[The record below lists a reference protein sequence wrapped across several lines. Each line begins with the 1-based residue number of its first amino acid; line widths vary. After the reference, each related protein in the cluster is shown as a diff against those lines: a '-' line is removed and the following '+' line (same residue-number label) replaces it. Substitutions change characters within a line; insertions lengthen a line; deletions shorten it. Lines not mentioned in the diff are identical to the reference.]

1 MTLNRNES
9 QFSSKELNKILPSY
23 ILEEIDKEH
32 PESESETQNTTQSLN
47 LNNVLKNQKLRFNVM
62 KEKED
67 EKLNNNWR
75 NINNNM
81 NSEKKICIFNNNTFV
96 NNRTINSGNNC
107 NNIFVNIMNQD
118 INKYQFCNYNYNFNN
133 LSNDYKNINYN
144 YNCFNI
150 SNINCQ
156 INNSN
161 YLFPNNKGNKYTS
174 IQCKDNTN
182 NINIL
187 NNFRNLNDININCIN
202 IIKNQTNQINSYNQ
216 QYKKITL
223 EEFVKFINGIS
234 MPVIDFV
241 CNSKGALELQKILEK
256 AGFDVKLYFITIL
269 KREGLT
275 VIMKN
280 IHGNYFFQ
288 KLIKDSSEKI
298 ISSIVLYIIEDFIDI
313 SKDDSGTFS
322 IQALLNE
329 ISSVNDINKI
339 LQKIKGHEIEMI
351 YNKNATYVVQK
362 ILLKFPDFLRKDL
375 NEIILQNFS
384 KLCLDVNGICL
395 VKNFIKTNTI
405 ENDKQLMNIIV
416 TNNFVLLAQSPFGNY
431 AIQFLLE
438 KLNSNELNE
447 LFGVLNENIY
457 KLSVQQFSSNVVEK
471 ALEKMDEI
479 TREKILDKL
488 FFQGK
493 FIILLKNKFGK
504 FVISKAVSYMPQEL
518 KTKFEFEL
526 VNNINKGIYNHKD
539 KNRVKKFL
547 AKMQNNSNNNFVNDN
562 NNFNFYMDINCNNKN
577 HF

>member
-1 MTLNRNES
+1 
-9 QFSSKELNKILPSY
+9 
-23 ILEEIDKEH
+23 
-32 PESESETQNTTQSLN
+32 
-47 LNNVLKNQKLRFNVM
+47 
-62 KEKED
+62 
-67 EKLNNNWR
+67 
-75 NINNNM
+75 
-81 NSEKKICIFNNNTFV
+81 
-96 NNRTINSGNNC
+96 
-107 NNIFVNIMNQD
+107 
-118 INKYQFCNYNYNFNN
+118 
-133 LSNDYKNINYN
+133 
-144 YNCFNI
+144 
-150 SNINCQ
+150 
-156 INNSN
+156 
-161 YLFPNNKGNKYTS
+161 
-174 IQCKDNTN
+174 
-182 NINIL
+182 
-187 NNFRNLNDININCIN
+187 
-202 IIKNQTNQINSYNQ
+202 
-216 QYKKITL
+216 
-223 EEFVKFINGIS
+223 VKFINGIS

-362 ILLKFPDFLRKDL
+362 IVLKFPDFLRKDL

-395 VKNFIKTNTI
+395 VKNFIRTNTI

-547 AKMQNNSNNNFVNDN
+547 AKMQNNSNNNFVNHN

>member
-32 PESESETQNTTQSLN
+32 PESESETQDTTQSLN

-67 EKLNNNWR
+67 EKLNKNWR

-81 NSEKKICIFNNNTFV
+81 NSEKNFCIFNNNTFV

-107 NNIFVNIMNQD
+107 NNIFVNIMNED

-187 NNFRNLNDININCIN
+187 NNFRNVNDININCIN
-202 IIKNQTNQINSYNQ
+202 IIKNKTNQINSYNQ
-216 QYKKITL
+216 PNKKITL

-362 ILLKFPDFLRKDL
+362 IVLKFPDFLRKDL

-395 VKNFIKTNTI
+395 VKNFIRTNTI

-526 VNNINKGIYNHKD
+526 VNNINKGLYNHKD

-547 AKMQNNSNNNFVNDN
+547 AKMQNNSNNNFVNHN

>member
-32 PESESETQNTTQSLN
+32 PESESETQDTTQSLN

-107 NNIFVNIMNQD
+107 NNIFVNIMNED

-187 NNFRNLNDININCIN
+187 NNFRNVNDININCIN
-202 IIKNQTNQINSYNQ
+202 IIKNKTNQINSYNQ
-216 QYKKITL
+216 PNKKITL

-362 ILLKFPDFLRKDL
+362 IVLKFPDFLRKDL

-395 VKNFIKTNTI
+395 VKNFIRTNTI

-504 FVISKAVSYMPQEL
+504 FVISKAASYMPQEL

-547 AKMQNNSNNNFVNDN
+547 AKMQNNSNNNFVNHN

>member
-32 PESESETQNTTQSLN
+32 PESESETQDTTQSLN

-107 NNIFVNIMNQD
+107 NNIFVNIMNED

-187 NNFRNLNDININCIN
+187 NNFRNVNDININCIN
-202 IIKNQTNQINSYNQ
+202 IIKNKTNQINSYNQ
-216 QYKKITL
+216 QDKKITL
-223 EEFVKFINGIS
+223 EEFVKYINGIS

-288 KLIKDSSEKI
+288 KLIKDSSGKI

-362 ILLKFPDFLRKDL
+362 IVLKFPDFLRKDL

-395 VKNFIKTNTI
+395 VKNFIRTNTI

-438 KLNSNELNE
+438 KLNSNL
-447 LFGVLNENIY
+447 G
-457 KLSVQQFSSNVVEK
+457 S
-471 ALEKMDEI
+471 
-479 TREKILDKL
+479 
-488 FFQGK
+488 
-493 FIILLKNKFGK
+493 LL
-504 FVISKAVSYMPQEL
+504 
-518 KTKFEFEL
+518 
-526 VNNINKGIYNHKD
+526 
-539 KNRVKKFL
+539 
-547 AKMQNNSNNNFVNDN
+547 
-562 NNFNFYMDINCNNKN
+562 
-577 HF
+577 

>member
-32 PESESETQNTTQSLN
+32 PESESETQDTTQSLN
-47 LNNVLKNQKLRFNVM
+47 LNNVLKNQELRFNVM
-62 KEKED
+62 KEKKD

-107 NNIFVNIMNQD
+107 NNIFVNIMNED

-161 YLFPNNKGNKYTS
+161 YLFPNTKGNKYTS
-174 IQCKDNTN
+174 IQCKDNNN

-187 NNFRNLNDININCIN
+187 NNFRNVNDININCIN
-202 IIKNQTNQINSYNQ
+202 IIKNKTNQINSYNQ
-216 QYKKITL
+216 PNKKITL

-288 KLIKDSSEKI
+288 KLIKDSSGKI

-362 ILLKFPDFLRKDL
+362 IVLKFPDFLRKDL

-395 VKNFIKTNTI
+395 VKNFIRTNTI

-539 KNRVKKFL
+539 KNRVKKFM
-547 AKMQNNSNNNFVNDN
+547 AKMQNNSNNNFVNHN

>member
-32 PESESETQNTTQSLN
+32 PESESETQDTTQSLN

-96 NNRTINSGNNC
+96 SNRTINSGNNC
-107 NNIFVNIMNQD
+107 NNIFVNIMNED

-187 NNFRNLNDININCIN
+187 NNFRNVNDININCIN
-202 IIKNQTNQINSYNQ
+202 IIKNKTNQINSYNQ
-216 QYKKITL
+216 PNKKITL

-256 AGFDVKLYFITIL
+256 AGFDVKLYFITLL

-329 ISSVNDINKI
+329 LSSVNDINKI

-362 ILLKFPDFLRKDL
+362 IVLKFPDFLRKDL

-395 VKNFIKTNTI
+395 VKNFIRTNTI

-547 AKMQNNSNNNFVNDN
+547 AKMHNNSNNNFVNHN

>member
-32 PESESETQNTTQSLN
+32 PESESETQDTTQSLN

-62 KEKED
+62 KEKEVV
-67 EKLNNNWR
+67 KLNNNWR

-107 NNIFVNIMNQD
+107 NNIFVNIMNED

-161 YLFPNNKGNKYTS
+161 YLFPNTKGNKYTS
-174 IQCKDNTN
+174 IQCKDNNN

-187 NNFRNLNDININCIN
+187 NNFRNVNDININCIN
-202 IIKNQTNQINSYNQ
+202 IIKNKTNQINSYNQ
-216 QYKKITL
+216 QDKKITL
-223 EEFVKFINGIS
+223 EEFVKYINGIS

-275 VIMKN
+275 IIMKN

-288 KLIKDSSEKI
+288 KLIKDSSGKI

-362 ILLKFPDFLRKDL
+362 IVLKFPDFLRKDL

-395 VKNFIKTNTI
+395 VKNFIRTNTI

-547 AKMQNNSNNNFVNDN
+547 AKMQNNSNNNFVNHN

>member
-32 PESESETQNTTQSLN
+32 PESESETQDTTQSLN

-107 NNIFVNIMNQD
+107 NNIFVNIMNED

-161 YLFPNNKGNKYTS
+161 YLFPNNKGNKYAS

-187 NNFRNLNDININCIN
+187 NNFGNMNDININCIN
-202 IIKNQTNQINSYNQ
+202 IIKNKTNQINSYNQ
-216 QYKKITL
+216 PNKKITL

-280 IHGNYFFQ
+280 IHGNCFLQ
-288 KLIKDSSEKI
+288 KLIKDSSGKI

-362 ILLKFPDFLRKDL
+362 IVLKFPDFLRKDL

-395 VKNFIKTNTI
+395 VKNFIRTNTI

-479 TREKILDKL
+479 TREKTLDKL

-526 VNNINKGIYNHKD
+526 VNNINKGLYNHKD

-547 AKMQNNSNNNFVNDN
+547 AKMQNNSNNNFVNHN
-562 NNFNFYMDINCNNKN
+562 NNFNFYMDINFNNKN

>member
-32 PESESETQNTTQSLN
+32 PESESETQDTTQSLN

-107 NNIFVNIMNQD
+107 NNIFVNIMNED

-187 NNFRNLNDININCIN
+187 NNFRNVNDININCIN
-202 IIKNQTNQINSYNQ
+202 IIKNKTNQINSYNQ
-216 QYKKITL
+216 PNKKITL
-223 EEFVKFINGIS
+223 EEFVKYINGIS

-362 ILLKFPDFLRKDL
+362 IVLKFPDFLRKDL

-395 VKNFIKTNTI
+395 VKNFIRTNTI

-547 AKMQNNSNNNFVNDN
+547 AKMQNNSNNNFVNHN

>member
-32 PESESETQNTTQSLN
+32 PESESETQDTTQSLN

-107 NNIFVNIMNQD
+107 NNIFVNIMNED
-118 INKYQFCNYNYNFNN
+118 VNKYQFCNYNYNFNN

-187 NNFRNLNDININCIN
+187 NNFRNVNDININCIN
-202 IIKNQTNQINSYNQ
+202 IIKNKTNQINSYKQ
-216 QYKKITL
+216 QDKKITL
-223 EEFVKFINGIS
+223 EEFLKFINGIS
-234 MPVIDFV
+234 MPVIDFI

-329 ISSVNDINKI
+329 LSSVNDINKI

-362 ILLKFPDFLRKDL
+362 IVLKFPDFLRKDL

-395 VKNFIKTNTI
+395 VKNFIRTNTI

-547 AKMQNNSNNNFVNDN
+547 AKMQNNSNNNFVNHN

>member
-32 PESESETQNTTQSLN
+32 PESESETQDTTQSLN
-47 LNNVLKNQKLRFNVM
+47 LNNVLKNQKLRFNIM
-62 KEKED
+62 KEKKD

-107 NNIFVNIMNQD
+107 NNIFVNIMNED

-161 YLFPNNKGNKYTS
+161 YLFPNTKGNKYTS
-174 IQCKDNTN
+174 IQCKDNNN

-187 NNFRNLNDININCIN
+187 NNFRNVNDININCIN
-202 IIKNQTNQINSYNQ
+202 IIKNKTNQINSYNQ
-216 QYKKITL
+216 QDKKITL
-223 EEFVKFINGIS
+223 EEFVKYINGIS

-329 ISSVNDINKI
+329 LSSVNDINKI

-362 ILLKFPDFLRKDL
+362 IVLKFPDFLRKDL

-395 VKNFIKTNTI
+395 VKNFIRTNTI

-526 VNNINKGIYNHKD
+526 VNNINKGLYNHKD

-547 AKMQNNSNNNFVNDN
+547 AKMQNNSNNNFVNHN

-577 HF
+577 NF

>member
-32 PESESETQNTTQSLN
+32 PESESETQDTTQSLN

-81 NSEKKICIFNNNTFV
+81 NSEKNFCIFNNNTFV

-107 NNIFVNIMNQD
+107 NNIFVNIMNED

-187 NNFRNLNDININCIN
+187 NNFRNVNDININCIN
-202 IIKNQTNQINSYNQ
+202 IIKNKTNQINSYNQ
-216 QYKKITL
+216 QDKKITL
-223 EEFVKFINGIS
+223 EEFVKYINGIS

-362 ILLKFPDFLRKDL
+362 IVLKFPDFLRKDL

-395 VKNFIKTNTI
+395 VKNFIRTNTI

-547 AKMQNNSNNNFVNDN
+547 AKMQNNSNKNFVNHN

>member
-32 PESESETQNTTQSLN
+32 PESESETQDTTQSLN

-107 NNIFVNIMNQD
+107 NNIFVNIMNED

-187 NNFRNLNDININCIN
+187 NNFRNVNDININCIN
-202 IIKNQTNQINSYNQ
+202 IIKNKTNQINSYNQ
-216 QYKKITL
+216 QDKKITL

-362 ILLKFPDFLRKDL
+362 IVLKFPDFLRKDL

-395 VKNFIKTNTI
+395 VKNFIRTNTI

-526 VNNINKGIYNHKD
+526 VNNINKGLYNHKD

-547 AKMQNNSNNNFVNDN
+547 AKMQNNSNNNFVNHN

>member
-32 PESESETQNTTQSLN
+32 PESESETQDTTQSLN
-47 LNNVLKNQKLRFNVM
+47 LNNVLKNQKLRFNTM
-62 KEKED
+62 KEKEY

-107 NNIFVNIMNQD
+107 NNIFVNIMNED

-187 NNFRNLNDININCIN
+187 NNFRNVNDININCIN
-202 IIKNQTNQINSYNQ
+202 IIKNKTNQINSYNQ
-216 QYKKITL
+216 QDKKITL
-223 EEFVKFINGIS
+223 EEFVKYINGIS

-329 ISSVNDINKI
+329 LSSVNDINKI

-362 ILLKFPDFLRKDL
+362 IVLKFPDFLRKDL

-395 VKNFIKTNTI
+395 VKNFIRTNTI

-526 VNNINKGIYNHKD
+526 VNNINKGLYNHKD

-547 AKMQNNSNNNFVNDN
+547 AKMQNNSNNNFVNHN

>member
-32 PESESETQNTTQSLN
+32 PESESETQDTTQSLN
-47 LNNVLKNQKLRFNVM
+47 LNNILKNQKLRFNVM

-107 NNIFVNIMNQD
+107 NNIFVNIMNED

-187 NNFRNLNDININCIN
+187 NNFRNVNDININCIN
-202 IIKNQTNQINSYNQ
+202 IIQNKPNQINSYSQ
-216 QYKKITL
+216 QDKKISL

-298 ISSIVLYIIEDFIDI
+298 ISIIVLYIIEDFIDI

-362 ILLKFPDFLRKDL
+362 IVLKFPDFLRKDL

-384 KLCLDVNGICL
+384 KLCLDVIGICL
-395 VKNFIKTNTI
+395 VKNFIRTNTI

>member
-32 PESESETQNTTQSLN
+32 PESESETQDTTQSLN

-107 NNIFVNIMNQD
+107 NNIFVNIMNED

-187 NNFRNLNDININCIN
+187 NNFGNMNDININCIN
-202 IIKNQTNQINSYNQ
+202 IIKNKTNQINSYNQ
-216 QYKKITL
+216 PNKKITL

-298 ISSIVLYIIEDFIDI
+298 ISIIVLYIIEDFIDI

-362 ILLKFPDFLRKDL
+362 IVLKFPDFLRKDL

-395 VKNFIKTNTI
+395 VKNFIRTNTI

-526 VNNINKGIYNHKD
+526 VNNINKGLYNHKD

-547 AKMQNNSNNNFVNDN
+547 AKMQNNNNFVNHN

>member
-32 PESESETQNTTQSLN
+32 PESESETQDTTQSLN

-107 NNIFVNIMNQD
+107 NNIFVNIMNED

-187 NNFRNLNDININCIN
+187 NNFRNVNDININCIN
-202 IIKNQTNQINSYNQ
+202 IIKNKTNQINSYNQ
-216 QYKKITL
+216 PNKKITL

-256 AGFDVKLYFITIL
+256 AGFDVKLYFITLL

-298 ISSIVLYIIEDFIDI
+298 ISSIVLYIIDDFIDI

-329 ISSVNDINKI
+329 ISSVNDLNKI

-362 ILLKFPDFLRKDL
+362 IVLKFPDFLRKDL

-395 VKNFIKTNTI
+395 VKNFIRTNTI

-539 KNRVKKFL
+539 KNRVKKYL
-547 AKMQNNSNNNFVNDN
+547 AKMQNISNNNFVNHN

>member
-32 PESESETQNTTQSLN
+32 PESESESQDTTQSLN
-47 LNNVLKNQKLRFNVM
+47 LNNILKKQKLRFNVM

-107 NNIFVNIMNQD
+107 NNIFVNIMNED

-187 NNFRNLNDININCIN
+187 NNFRNVNDININCIN
-202 IIKNQTNQINSYNQ
+202 IIKNKTNQINSYNQ
-216 QYKKITL
+216 QDKKITL
-223 EEFVKFINGIS
+223 EEFVKYINGIS

-288 KLIKDSSEKI
+288 KLIKDSSGKI

-362 ILLKFPDFLRKDL
+362 IVLKFPDFLRKDL

-395 VKNFIKTNTI
+395 VKNFIRTNTI

-504 FVISKAVSYMPQEL
+504 FVISKAASYMPQEL

-547 AKMQNNSNNNFVNDN
+547 AKMQNNSNNNFVNHN

>member
-32 PESESETQNTTQSLN
+32 PESESETQDTTQSLN
-47 LNNVLKNQKLRFNVM
+47 LNNVLKNQELRFNVM
-62 KEKED
+62 KEKKD

-107 NNIFVNIMNQD
+107 NNIFVNIMNED

-174 IQCKDNTN
+174 IQCKDNNN

-187 NNFRNLNDININCIN
+187 NNFRNVNDININCIN
-202 IIKNQTNQINSYNQ
+202 IIKNKTNQINSYNQ
-216 QYKKITL
+216 PNKKITL

-362 ILLKFPDFLRKDL
+362 IVLKFPDFLRKDL

-395 VKNFIKTNTI
+395 VKNFIRTNTI

-539 KNRVKKFL
+539 KNRVKKFM
-547 AKMQNNSNNNFVNDN
+547 AKMQNNSNNNFVNHN

>member
-32 PESESETQNTTQSLN
+32 PESESETQDTTRSLN

-107 NNIFVNIMNQD
+107 NNIFVNIMNED

-202 IIKNQTNQINSYNQ
+202 IIKNQTNQINSYKQ
-216 QYKKITL
+216 QDKKITL
-223 EEFVKFINGIS
+223 EEFVKYINGIS

-362 ILLKFPDFLRKDL
+362 IVLKFPDFLRKDL

-395 VKNFIKTNTI
+395 VKNFIRTNTI

-526 VNNINKGIYNHKD
+526 VNNINKGLYNHKD

-547 AKMQNNSNNNFVNDN
+547 AKMQNNSNNNFVNHN

>member
-32 PESESETQNTTQSLN
+32 PESESETQDTTQSLN

-81 NSEKKICIFNNNTFV
+81 NSEKNFCIFNNNTFV

-107 NNIFVNIMNQD
+107 NNIFVNIMNED

-187 NNFRNLNDININCIN
+187 NNFRNVNDININCIN
-202 IIKNQTNQINSYNQ
+202 IIKNKTNQINSYNQ
-216 QYKKITL
+216 QDKKITL

-362 ILLKFPDFLRKDL
+362 IVLKFPDFLRKDL

-395 VKNFIKTNTI
+395 VKNFIRTNTI

-479 TREKILDKL
+479 TREKTLDKL

-526 VNNINKGIYNHKD
+526 VNNINKGLYNHKD

-547 AKMQNNSNNNFVNDN
+547 AKMQNNSNNNFVNHN

>member
-32 PESESETQNTTQSLN
+32 PESESETQDTTQSLN

-107 NNIFVNIMNQD
+107 NNIFVNIMNED

-187 NNFRNLNDININCIN
+187 NNFGNMNDININCIN
-202 IIKNQTNQINSYNQ
+202 IIKNKTNQINSYNQ
-216 QYKKITL
+216 PNKKITL

-288 KLIKDSSEKI
+288 KLIKDSSGKI

-362 ILLKFPDFLRKDL
+362 IVLKFPDFLRKDL

-395 VKNFIKTNTI
+395 VKNFIRTNTI
-405 ENDKQLMNIIV
+405 KNDKQLMNIIV

-526 VNNINKGIYNHKD
+526 VNNINKGLYNHKD

-547 AKMQNNSNNNFVNDN
+547 AKMQNNSNNNFVNHN

>member
-32 PESESETQNTTQSLN
+32 PESESETQDTTQSLN

-107 NNIFVNIMNQD
+107 NNIFVNIMNED

-187 NNFRNLNDININCIN
+187 NKFRNVNDININCIN
-202 IIKNQTNQINSYNQ
+202 IIKNKTNQINSYNQ
-216 QYKKITL
+216 PNKKITL

-288 KLIKDSSEKI
+288 KLIKDSSGKI

-329 ISSVNDINKI
+329 LSSVNDINKI

-362 ILLKFPDFLRKDL
+362 IVLKFPDFLRKDL

-395 VKNFIKTNTI
+395 VKNFIRTNTI

-438 KLNSNELNE
+438 KLNSNELSE

-479 TREKILDKL
+479 TVEKILDKL

-547 AKMQNNSNNNFVNDN
+547 AKMQNNSNNNFVNHN

>member
-32 PESESETQNTTQSLN
+32 PESESETQDTTQSLN

-107 NNIFVNIMNQD
+107 NNIFVNIMNED

-187 NNFRNLNDININCIN
+187 NNFRNVNDININCIN
-202 IIKNQTNQINSYNQ
+202 IIKNKTNQINSYNQ
-216 QYKKITL
+216 QDKKITL
-223 EEFVKFINGIS
+223 EEFVKYINGIS

-362 ILLKFPDFLRKDL
+362 IVLKFPDFLRKDL

-395 VKNFIKTNTI
+395 VKNFIRTNTI

-547 AKMQNNSNNNFVNDN
+547 AKMQNNSNNNFVNHN

>member
-32 PESESETQNTTQSLN
+32 PESESETQDTTQSLN

-107 NNIFVNIMNQD
+107 NNIFVNIMNED

-133 LSNDYKNINYN
+133 LSNDYNNINYN

-156 INNSN
+156 INNTN

-187 NNFRNLNDININCIN
+187 NNFRNVNDININCIN
-202 IIKNQTNQINSYNQ
+202 IIKNKTNQINSYNQ
-216 QYKKITL
+216 QDKKITL

-288 KLIKDSSEKI
+288 KLIKDSSGKI

-362 ILLKFPDFLRKDL
+362 IVLKFPDFLRKDL

-395 VKNFIKTNTI
+395 VKNFIRTNTI

-539 KNRVKKFL
+539 KNRIKKFL
-547 AKMQNNSNNNFVNDN
+547 AKMQNNSNNNFVNHN

>member
-32 PESESETQNTTQSLN
+32 PESESETQDTTQSLN

-67 EKLNNNWR
+67 EKLNKNWR

-107 NNIFVNIMNQD
+107 NNIFVNIMNED

-187 NNFRNLNDININCIN
+187 NNFRNVNDININCIN
-202 IIKNQTNQINSYNQ
+202 IIKNKTNQINSYNQ
-216 QYKKITL
+216 QDKKITL
-223 EEFVKFINGIS
+223 EEFVKYINGIS

-362 ILLKFPDFLRKDL
+362 IVLKFPDFLRKDL

-395 VKNFIKTNTI
+395 VKNFIRTNTI

-479 TREKILDKL
+479 TREKTLDKL

-526 VNNINKGIYNHKD
+526 VNNINKGLYNHKD

-547 AKMQNNSNNNFVNDN
+547 AKMQNNSNNNFVNHN

>member
-32 PESESETQNTTQSLN
+32 PESESEAQDTSQSLN
-47 LNNVLKNQKLRFNVM
+47 LNNILKNQKLRFNVM

-67 EKLNNNWR
+67 EKLNNNWK
-75 NINNNM
+75 NINNNI
-81 NSEKKICIFNNNTFV
+81 NSEKNFCIFNNNTFV

-107 NNIFVNIMNQD
+107 NNIFVNIMNED

-174 IQCKDNTN
+174 IQCKDNN

-187 NNFRNLNDININCIN
+187 NNFRNVNDININCIN
-202 IIKNQTNQINSYNQ
+202 IIKNKTNQINSYNQ
-216 QYKKITL
+216 QDKKITL
-223 EEFVKFINGIS
+223 EEFVKYINGIS

-298 ISSIVLYIIEDFIDI
+298 ISSIVLYIIENFIDI

-329 ISSVNDINKI
+329 LSSVNDINKI

-362 ILLKFPDFLRKDL
+362 IVLKFPDFLRKDL

-395 VKNFIKTNTI
+395 VKNFIRTNTI

-547 AKMQNNSNNNFVNDN
+547 AKMQNNSNNNFVNHN

>member
-32 PESESETQNTTQSLN
+32 PESESETQDTTQSLN

-107 NNIFVNIMNQD
+107 NNIFVNIMNED

-161 YLFPNNKGNKYTS
+161 YLFPNTKGNKYTS
-174 IQCKDNTN
+174 IQCKDNNN

-187 NNFRNLNDININCIN
+187 NNFRNVNDININCIN
-202 IIKNQTNQINSYNQ
+202 IIKNKTNQINSYNQ
-216 QYKKITL
+216 QDKKITL
-223 EEFVKFINGIS
+223 EEFVKYINGIS

-362 ILLKFPDFLRKDL
+362 IVLKFPDFLRKDL

-395 VKNFIKTNTI
+395 VKNFIRTNTI

-539 KNRVKKFL
+539 KNRVKKFM
-547 AKMQNNSNNNFVNDN
+547 AKMQNNSNNNFVNHN

>member
-32 PESESETQNTTQSLN
+32 PESESETQDTTQSLN
-47 LNNVLKNQKLRFNVM
+47 LNNVLKNQKLRFNTM
-62 KEKED
+62 KEKEY

-107 NNIFVNIMNQD
+107 NNIFVNIMNED

-187 NNFRNLNDININCIN
+187 NNFRNVNDININCIN
-202 IIKNQTNQINSYNQ
+202 IIKNKTNQINSYNQ
-216 QYKKITL
+216 PNKKITL

-288 KLIKDSSEKI
+288 KLIKDSSGKI

-362 ILLKFPDFLRKDL
+362 IVLKFPDFLRKDL

-395 VKNFIKTNTI
+395 VKNFIRTNTI

-547 AKMQNNSNNNFVNDN
+547 AKMQNNSNNNFVNHN

>member
-32 PESESETQNTTQSLN
+32 PESESETQDTTQSLN

-107 NNIFVNIMNQD
+107 NNIFVNIMNED

-187 NNFRNLNDININCIN
+187 NNFRNVNDININCIN
-202 IIKNQTNQINSYNQ
+202 IIKNKTNQINSYNQ
-216 QYKKITL
+216 PNKKITL

-362 ILLKFPDFLRKDL
+362 IVLKFPDFLRKDL

-395 VKNFIKTNTI
+395 VKNFIRTNTI

-526 VNNINKGIYNHKD
+526 VNNINKGLYNHKD

-547 AKMQNNSNNNFVNDN
+547 AKMQNNSNNNFVNHN

>member
-32 PESESETQNTTQSLN
+32 PESESETQDTTQSLN

-107 NNIFVNIMNQD
+107 NNIFVNIMNED

-161 YLFPNNKGNKYTS
+161 YLFPNTKGNKYTS
-174 IQCKDNTN
+174 IQCKDNNN

-187 NNFRNLNDININCIN
+187 NNFRNVNDININCIN
-202 IIKNQTNQINSYNQ
+202 IIKNKTNQINSYNQ
-216 QYKKITL
+216 QDKKITL
-223 EEFVKFINGIS
+223 EEFVKYINGIS

-275 VIMKN
+275 IIMKN

-288 KLIKDSSEKI
+288 KLIKDSSGKI

-362 ILLKFPDFLRKDL
+362 IVLKFPDFLRKDL

-395 VKNFIKTNTI
+395 VKNFIRTNTI
-405 ENDKQLMNIIV
+405 ENDKQLMNIII

-547 AKMQNNSNNNFVNDN
+547 AKMQNNSNNNFVNHN

>member
-32 PESESETQNTTQSLN
+32 PESESETQDTTQSLN

-67 EKLNNNWR
+67 EKLNKNWR

-107 NNIFVNIMNQD
+107 NNIFVNIMNED

-187 NNFRNLNDININCIN
+187 NNFRNVNDININCIN
-202 IIKNQTNQINSYNQ
+202 IIKNKTNQINSYNQ
-216 QYKKITL
+216 QDKKITL
-223 EEFVKFINGIS
+223 EEFVKYINGIS

-288 KLIKDSSEKI
+288 KLIKDSSGKI

-362 ILLKFPDFLRKDL
+362 IVLKFPDFLRKDL

-395 VKNFIKTNTI
+395 VKNFIRTNTI

-457 KLSVQQFSSNVVEK
+457 KLSMQQFSSNVVEK

-547 AKMQNNSNNNFVNDN
+547 AKMQNNSNNNFVNHN

>member
-32 PESESETQNTTQSLN
+32 PESESETQDTTRSLN

-107 NNIFVNIMNQD
+107 NNIFVNIMNED

-202 IIKNQTNQINSYNQ
+202 IIKNQTNQINSYKQ
-216 QYKKITL
+216 QDKKITL
-223 EEFVKFINGIS
+223 EEFVKYINGIS

-362 ILLKFPDFLRKDL
+362 IVLKFPDFLRKDL

-395 VKNFIKTNTI
+395 VKNFIRTNTI

-457 KLSVQQFSSNVVEK
+457 KLSLQQFSSNVVEK

-526 VNNINKGIYNHKD
+526 VNNINKGLYNHKD

-547 AKMQNNSNNNFVNDN
+547 AKMQNNSNNNFVNHN

>member
-32 PESESETQNTTQSLN
+32 PESESETQDTTQSLN

-67 EKLNNNWR
+67 EKLNKNWR

-81 NSEKKICIFNNNTFV
+81 NSEKNFCIFNNNTFV

-107 NNIFVNIMNQD
+107 NNIFVNIMNED

-187 NNFRNLNDININCIN
+187 NNFRNVNDININCIN
-202 IIKNQTNQINSYNQ
+202 IIKNKTNQINSYNQ
-216 QYKKITL
+216 QDKKITL
-223 EEFVKFINGIS
+223 EEFAKYINGIS

-362 ILLKFPDFLRKDL
+362 IVLKFPDFLRKDL

-395 VKNFIKTNTI
+395 VKNFIRTNTI

-547 AKMQNNSNNNFVNDN
+547 AKMQNNSNNNFVNHN

>member
-32 PESESETQNTTQSLN
+32 PESESETQDTTQSLN

-67 EKLNNNWR
+67 EKLNNNWK

-81 NSEKKICIFNNNTFV
+81 SSEKKICIFNNNTFV

-107 NNIFVNIMNQD
+107 NNIFVNIMNED

-187 NNFRNLNDININCIN
+187 NNFRNVNDININCIN
-202 IIKNQTNQINSYNQ
+202 IIKNKTNQINSYNQ
-216 QYKKITL
+216 PNKKITL

-362 ILLKFPDFLRKDL
+362 IVLKFPDFLRKDL

-395 VKNFIKTNTI
+395 VKNFIRTNTI

-504 FVISKAVSYMPQEL
+504 FVISKAASYMPQEL

-547 AKMQNNSNNNFVNDN
+547 AKMQNNSNNNFVNHN

>member
-32 PESESETQNTTQSLN
+32 PESESETQDTTQSLN

-107 NNIFVNIMNQD
+107 NNIFVNIMNED

-144 YNCFNI
+144 YNCFYI

-187 NNFRNLNDININCIN
+187 NNFRNVNDININCIN
-202 IIKNQTNQINSYNQ
+202 IIKNKTNQINLNNKQ
-216 QYKKITL
+216 DKKITL

-362 ILLKFPDFLRKDL
+362 IVLKFPDFLRKDL

-395 VKNFIKTNTI
+395 VKNFIRTNTI

-547 AKMQNNSNNNFVNDN
+547 AKMQNNSNNNFVNHN

>member
-32 PESESETQNTTQSLN
+32 PESESETQDTTQSLN

-107 NNIFVNIMNQD
+107 NNIFVNIMNED

-150 SNINCQ
+150 SNINCK

-187 NNFRNLNDININCIN
+187 NNFRNVNDININCIN
-202 IIKNQTNQINSYNQ
+202 IIKNKTNQINSYNQ
-216 QYKKITL
+216 QDKKITL
-223 EEFVKFINGIS
+223 EEFVKYINGIS

-288 KLIKDSSEKI
+288 KLIKDSSGKI

-362 ILLKFPDFLRKDL
+362 IVLKFPDFLRKDL

-395 VKNFIKTNTI
+395 VKNFIRTNTI

-547 AKMQNNSNNNFVNDN
+547 GKMQNNSNNNFVNHN